1 MSEVDHHSMAERI
14 QKKIHEYKGSSS
26 SSDSEND
33 KPALRN
39 ATRKKRLFGRK
50 QPVHTLLGGGKS
62 KKISPFLA
70 VIIQLHLL
78 SLFRVNKF
86 FFLAIKIC

>member
-14 QKKIHEYKGSSS
+14 QEKIHEYKGSSS

-33 KPALRN
+33 KPALPN

-50 QPVHTLLGGGKS
+50 QPVHTIIGGGKS
-62 KKISPFLA
+62 MTFLFSLA
-70 VIIQLHLL
+70 MMIQLHVP
-78 SLFRVNKF
+78 SLISKLQSFL
-86 FFLAIKIC
+86 FFLQ